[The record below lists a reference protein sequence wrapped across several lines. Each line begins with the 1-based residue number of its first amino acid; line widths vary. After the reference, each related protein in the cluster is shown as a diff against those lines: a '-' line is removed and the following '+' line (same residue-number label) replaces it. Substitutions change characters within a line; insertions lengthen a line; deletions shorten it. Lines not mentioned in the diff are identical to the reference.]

1 MVSIELRVHQVY
13 LLYELLIY
21 SLELLVYSISSDNP
35 INMQNKHEFYVIW
48 QLATIILPAG
58 EL

>member
-13 LLYELLIY
+13 LLFEFLIY

-35 INMQNKHEFYVIW
+35 INKQNKHEFYVIW

>member
-13 LLYELLIY
+13 LLYEFLIY

-48 QLATIILPAG
+48 QLATIILSAG

>member
-13 LLYELLIY
+13 LLYEFLIY

-48 QLATIILPAG
+48 QLATIILPTG

>member
-13 LLYELLIY
+13 LLYEFLIY

-35 INMQNKHEFYVIW
+35 INMQNKYEFYVIW